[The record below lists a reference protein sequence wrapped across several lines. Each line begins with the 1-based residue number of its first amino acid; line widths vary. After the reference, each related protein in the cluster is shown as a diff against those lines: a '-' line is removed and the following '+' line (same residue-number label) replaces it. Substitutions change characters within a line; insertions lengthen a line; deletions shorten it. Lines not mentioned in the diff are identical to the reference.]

1 MKPTYLLLY
10 RPGPAWIPGR
20 PFGEQPL
27 REHRRYL
34 QDLAA
39 QGVLTMAGPFSDDA
53 GGAVAFEAE
62 DLAAANA
69 LALADPAVVSR
80 VFLFEVH
87 PWAVAWE
94 RATGA
99 YGPQVP
105 SGRPEDGEFADYA
118 KADIEA
124 VAGDDAVAALQ
135 AQLAATLALLSPVPE
150 EIAATRVYAPG
161 KWTLKQ
167 VVGHL
172 ADDER
177 IFTDRALRVARG
189 DATPQPGFDEK
200 GYVSSAGFEQR
211 SFAALLAE
219 YRDVREGTLRLFSTF
234 SREAWLR
241 RGNVNGYAASARG
254 LAFHIAGHELHHL
267 RIVREKYLR

>member
-20 PFGEQPL
+20 PVGEQPL

-34 QDLAA
+34 QGLAA
-39 QGVLTMAGPFSDDA
+39 KGVLRMAGPFADDA

-62 DLAAANA
+62 DMAAASA

-87 PWAVAWE
+87 PWALAWE
-94 RATGA
+94 RSAGA
-99 YGPQVP
+99 CGPWVP
-105 SGRPEDGEFADYA
+105 SGRPRDGEFADYA

-135 AQLAATLALLSPVPE
+135 AQLAATLALLSPVQE
-150 EIAATRVYAPG
+150 EVASTRTYAPG

-200 GYVSSAGFEQR
+200 SYVECAGFERR
-211 SFAALLAE
+211 SFADLLAE
-219 YRDVREGTLRLFSTF
+219 YREVREGAIRLFSTF

-241 RGNVNGYAASARG
+241 RGLVNGYAASARG
-254 LAFHIAGHELHHL
+254 LAFHVAGHELHHL

>member
-1 MKPTYLLLY
+1 MKPTFLLLY
-10 RPGPAWIPGR
+10 RPGPAWIPGK
-20 PFGEQPL
+20 PVGEQPL
-27 REHRRYL
+27 REHYRYL
-34 QDLAA
+34 RGLAL
-39 QGVLTMAGPFSDDA
+39 QGVLTMAGPFADDR
-53 GGAVAFEAE
+53 GGAVAFEAD

-69 LALADPAVVSR
+69 LAEADPAVVSG
-80 VFLFEVH
+80 VFLAEVH

-99 YGPQVP
+99 YGPPVP
-105 SGRPEDGEFADYA
+105 SGRPEDGEFAGYA

-124 VAGDDAVAALQ
+124 VAGDDAVAVLR
-135 AQLAATLALLSPVPE
+135 AQLTETLALLSPLE
-150 EIAATRVYAPG
+150 EDFAGTRVYAPG

-189 DATPQPGFDEK
+189 DETPQPGFDEK
-200 GYVSSAGFEQR
+200 GYVENAGFESR
-211 SFAALLAE
+211 SFADLLAE
-219 YRDVREGTLRLFSTF
+219 YRHVRESALRLFATF
-234 SREAWLR
+234 TRDAWLR
-241 RGNVNGYAASARG
+241 RGTVNGYTASARG

-267 RIVREKYLR
+267 RIVRERYLV